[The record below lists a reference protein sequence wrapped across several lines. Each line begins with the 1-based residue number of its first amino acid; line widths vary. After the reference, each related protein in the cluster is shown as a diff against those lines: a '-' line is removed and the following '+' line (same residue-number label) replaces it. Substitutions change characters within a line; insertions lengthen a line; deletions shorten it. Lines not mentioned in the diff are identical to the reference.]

1 MKLRRN
7 RVLLRTTGKLV
18 SMQGA
23 PELEP
28 LFFTGKGRS
37 VTRERYNRSAG
48 GLGVS
53 RQAGGA
59 SHRVA
64 GGTGLL
70 SDWDVNKSIWDMF
83 CSI

>member
-48 GLGVS
+48 GLACLARLEG
-53 RQAGGA
+53 Q

-64 GGTGLL
+64 GGAGLL

-83 CSI
+83 WSM